1 MAARPQSHDTTSS
14 NSGEQSHGAAAHHE
28 WGAFRGPVLFTGPS
42 GLRDYRAKMSD
53 HPGAVGIGDRSHETT
68 SNRAGTG
75 CKKAHYR
82 GAPGSAFPLA
92 KNGRIGE
99 IGWPVETF
107 KIVKGI

>member
-1 MAARPQSHDTTSS
+1 MAARPQSHATTSS
-14 NSGEQSHGAAAHHE
+14 NSGEQSPGAAAHHE

-68 SNRAGTG
+68 SNLA
-75 CKKAHYR
+75 YLSR
-82 GAPGSAFPLA
+82 GAPGSAFLLA